1 MQFRSFTAIPRL
13 TERGARRMFCGDR
26 SFIPTPQCL
35 ILRRFGK
42 EARLDT
48 DSHRLR
54 KRISGKEGDVIC
66 RTLQLTTPGGICCGG
81 FAIHENSV
89 KSVPL
94 IGAICD
100 SISLACFA
108 WGGQCLHRKIHQ
120 GHRFAPYL
128 PQIRL
133 AGLSG
138 LRFRGAVSTASRK
151 PLHEEL
157 FWF

>member
-54 KRISGKEGDVIC
+54 KRISGKGSDVTPVVQLGLRRWEEIVVGVGHPWEFGEIC
-66 RTLQLTTPGGICCGG
+66 AVNRCNLC
-81 FAIHENSV
+81 FH
-89 KSVPL
+89 
-94 IGAICD
+94 
-100 SISLACFA
+100 LACLF
-108 WGGQCLHRKIHQ
+108 GFSRKEPNAIW
-120 GHRFAPYL
+120 PSVW
-128 PQIRL
+128 
-133 AGLSG
+133 GLSRADPRRWSYRP
-138 LRFRGAVSTASRK
+138 LLLDVVSTASQK
-151 PLHEEL
+151 PFHENSY
-157 FWF
+157 